1 MTNHPAIVLIRRD
14 LRLADNPALTEAVK
28 RGGPVILV
36 YIRETDDPDAGALGA
51 AQRWWLHH
59 SLIRHMQACESRGNR
74 VILRTGRQN
83 DIVEKL
89 VVETGAKTIFW
100 NRRYHLK
107 GRETDAALK
116 VWARV
121 TGLRRKAS
129 PPISCMNR
137 RNC

>member
-1 MTNHPAIVLIRRD
+1 MKRRLHVHDKPPRHRPHSPRPAPCRQSGLDGSGETRR
-14 LRLADNPALTEAVK
+14 
-28 RGGPVILV
+28 PVILV

-74 VILRTGRQN
+74 VILRTGSQN

-107 GRETDAALK
+107 GRETDAA
-116 VWARV
+116 
-121 TGLRRKAS
+121 
-129 PPISCMNR
+129 
-137 RNC
+137 